1 MANLAKLTR
10 EYGTVLWTGKKC
22 VCGLPIS
29 FTRYILTETKL
40 ITRAGFFNLREDE
53 IELYRVFDKS
63 LSLPLGQRLT
73 GCGTIKLLAKDV
85 DTPIKE
91 LVSVKQPR
99 VVKRILDE
107 AVQNQRD
114 KYYVNGRDM
123 IGVMNPNGCCHD
135 HHEPHEPHEEFAG
148 NERA

>member
-1 MANLAKLTR
+1 MANLARLTK
-10 EYGTVLWTGKKC
+10 EYGTILWTGKKC

-40 ITRAGFFNLREDE
+40 ITRAGFLNLREDE

-63 LSLPLGQRLT
+63 LSLPLGQRMT

-99 VVKRILDE
+99 VVKHILDE
-107 AVQNQRD
+107 AIQNQRE
-114 KYYVNGRDM
+114 KYYVNGREM
-123 IGVMNPNGCCHD
+123 IGAMNPTGCY
-135 HHEPHEPHEEFAG
+135 HEPHERHEDFAE